1 MLVSVT
7 IGVVAMKSL
16 DRSVT
21 ELGRLGNNQDD
32 GYVEADHSTRFG
44 MVWELTLDAW
54 AFAGNKDVE
63 QRLQRDVAHL
73 VGRGR

>member
-1 MLVSVT
+1 MR
-7 IGVVAMKSL
+7 SL

-21 ELGRLGNNQDD
+21 ELGRLGDDRDD

-54 AFAGNKDVE
+54 AFMGKKDAE

-73 VGRGR
+73 VRRGR